1 VEKVAV
7 DVEAGRVTVTG
18 AADAPAVATSVQ
30 VRTRR
35 PVTVIRDGRRSGTQ
49 GRRSAAAA
57 GTPREHQLVR
67 ARGRT
72 TAAQVRPVA
81 AARQQPEDDEIA
93 GRPQAQEQVGPIR
106 VQDFD
111 SRAGFFWCY
120 K

>member
-1 VEKVAV
+1 MDKVAT
-7 DVEAGRVTVTG
+7 DVEASRVTVTG
-18 AADAPAVATSVQ
+18 TADAAAVATSVQ

-35 PVTVIRDGRRSGTQ
+35 PVTVVWDGRSGAQ
-49 GRRSAAAA
+49 ERSAAAA
-57 GTPREHQLVR
+57 ATPRERQLVR
-67 ARGRT
+67 ARGRS